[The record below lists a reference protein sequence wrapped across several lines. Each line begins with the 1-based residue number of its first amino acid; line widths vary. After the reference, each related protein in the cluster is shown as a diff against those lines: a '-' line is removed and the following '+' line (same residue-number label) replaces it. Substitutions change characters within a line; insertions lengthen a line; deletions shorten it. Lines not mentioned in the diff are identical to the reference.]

1 VPCPVVDA
9 AFVALVLTLDPDA
22 PRFIE
27 KAGEVARA
35 GLAIPHVA
43 LWPDAAPPAL
53 KVEHALRLF
62 GLHT

>member
-1 VPCPVVDA
+1 
-9 AFVALVLTLDPDA
+9 
-22 PRFIE
+22 
-27 KAGEVARA
+27 VARA
-35 GLAIPHVA
+35 GLAVPQVA